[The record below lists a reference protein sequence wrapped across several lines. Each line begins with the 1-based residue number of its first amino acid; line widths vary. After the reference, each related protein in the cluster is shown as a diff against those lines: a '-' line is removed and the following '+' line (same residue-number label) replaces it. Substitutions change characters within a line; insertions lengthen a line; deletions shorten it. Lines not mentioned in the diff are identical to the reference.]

1 MKKIAEKVALA
12 AQICIT
18 LVFVLTLILC
28 MTGTIQTADLQDNK
42 VVIVLFIVLILVYA
56 SISAYLLY
64 VAFAEKENVKRIL
77 LFYDNDC
84 ATRANAKVVDNI
96 VKGCANEVPDVKV
109 RRTKLRVDD
118 KQGLIAT
125 LYVEISAD
133 NISTSLEKLRLLLV
147 DSFKNTLGITFSTI
161 NFEIDKLNKKFVPNK
176 ERAEQNA
183 EVTEEKTETENDVL
197 ADNETALPEIFN
209 DGKENETAT
218 SDETENKDEI

>member
-1 MKKIAEKVALA
+1 
-12 AQICIT
+12 
-18 LVFVLTLILC
+18 
-28 MTGTIQTADLQDNK
+28 
-42 VVIVLFIVLILVYA
+42 
-56 SISAYLLY
+56 
-64 VAFAEKENVKRIL
+64 
-77 LFYDNDC
+77 
-84 ATRANAKVVDNI
+84 